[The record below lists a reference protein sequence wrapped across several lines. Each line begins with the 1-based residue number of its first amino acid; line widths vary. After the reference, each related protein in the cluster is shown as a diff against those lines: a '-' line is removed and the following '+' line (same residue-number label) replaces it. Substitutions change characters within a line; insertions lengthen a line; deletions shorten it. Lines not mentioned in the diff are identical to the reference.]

1 MNIVS
6 LIKKYKSSVTRKYIF
21 VSKDEIDT
29 IPKNDLF
36 ISKKIDG
43 QLWFY
48 CKSDKDSKII
58 NASENEISD
67 IIQDIKKDLDKKLK
81 KVKNIILAGE
91 LYCLT
96 TERERYG
103 DTISCLGD
111 KSKQKTLR
119 LGVFDVVHMEK
130 LFPDFEKKYEFLKKT
145 LNTNTKEL
153 SHAIEQTKAK
163 QSELAKFFKE
173 KIEKNNAE
181 GLIVRENSSIYK
193 IKQEETADLLITGYT
208 VSDKANQIRSVSLGV
223 YLNENEIVH
232 IGACGNFTSD
242 ALRKDLY
249 KQLTKLKVK
258 SNFQKIASN
267 GSAYNFVKPAI
278 VCEVKLLEFQGDKS
292 NDEPIR
298 HLKYEFSN
306 NSLNATGRA
315 RSVSILNS
323 SILNIRKDKKANYE
337 DCGLKQIIRIS
348 GITKDNFKE
357 QNNKDLP
364 KSKLIKKE
372 VIKKESKKGIAI
384 KKFVLWKSNKEKASD
399 YPSYLCYYLDF
410 SDGRKDPI
418 KRKIYPFED
427 EKIGLTHFKKLLD
440 ENVKKGWEKY
450 NGS

>member
-1 MNIVS
+1 MNINS
-6 LIKKYKSSVTRKYIF
+6 SIKKYKSSVTRKYISL
-21 VSKDEIDT
+21 SKDEMDT
-29 IPKNDLF
+29 ITSNDLW

-48 CKSDKDSKII
+48 CKSNGDSKII
-58 NASENEISD
+58 NSNENEISKIVD
-67 IIQDIKKDLDKKLK
+67 EIKKDLDKKLK
-81 KVKNIILAGE
+81 KHKNIILAGE
-91 LYCLT
+91 LYCLSDQ
-96 TERERYG
+96 RERYG

-111 KSKQKTLR
+111 KSKRKALR
-119 LGVFDVVHMEK
+119 FGVFDIAYIEK
-130 LFPDFEKKYEFLKKT
+130 LLSNFDKKYDFLKK
-145 LNTNTKEL
+145 LLSINPKEP
-153 SHAIEQTKAK
+153 SHLIEHKKAK
-163 QSELAKFFKE
+163 QKELAKFFKE
-173 KIEKNNAE
+173 EIEKNNAE
-181 GLIVRENSSIYK
+181 GLIVRDNSTVYK

-208 VSDKANQIRSVSLGV
+208 VSEKANQIRSVSLGV
-223 YLNENEIVH
+223 YLNEKEIMH
-232 IGACGNFTSD
+232 IGACGNFSSNT
-242 ALRKDLY
+242 LRKDLY
-249 KQLTKLKVK
+249 KELTKLKVN

-267 GSAYNFVKPAI
+267 GTAYNFVEPKI

-323 SILNIRKDKKANYE
+323 NIINIRKDKKPNYE

-348 GITKDNFKE
+348 GITKEDFKE
-357 QNNKDLP
+357 QNNKNLP

-372 VIKKESKKGIAI
+372 VFKKESKKGTAI
-384 KKFVLWKSNKEKASD
+384 KKFILWKSNKEKASD

-410 SDGRKDPI
+410 SESRKDPI

-427 EKIGLTHFKKLLD
+427 EKIGLAHFKKLLD
-440 ENVKKGWEKY
+440 ENAKKGWEKF